1 MPSVPYIVPYFH
13 FGISTIN
20 GHTVRLFIRCN
31 HGSDYGG
38 VSQTSSAHQGR
49 QIGSEQN
56 LKSRPLRTLI
66 WRRRKW
72 EKTNRTIVCIETM
85 LSEPTGVT
93 TTKME
98 IIKVLRSVGPF
109 SSIISKFLNN
119 DFKITLNEIKLS
131 AKLLYSPVLNESI
144 PSISLTK
151 NRYSLNC

>member
-1 MPSVPYIVPYFH
+1 
-13 FGISTIN
+13 
-20 GHTVRLFIRCN
+20 
-31 HGSDYGG
+31 
-38 VSQTSSAHQGR
+38 
-49 QIGSEQN
+49 
-56 LKSRPLRTLI
+56 
-66 WRRRKW
+66 
-72 EKTNRTIVCIETM
+72 M

-98 IIKVLRSVGPF
+98 IIKVLKCVGPF